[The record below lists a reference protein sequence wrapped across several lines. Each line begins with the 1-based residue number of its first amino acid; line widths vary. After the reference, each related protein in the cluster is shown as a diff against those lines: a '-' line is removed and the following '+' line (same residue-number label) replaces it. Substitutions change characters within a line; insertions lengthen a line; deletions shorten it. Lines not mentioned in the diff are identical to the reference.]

1 MASEAPVFSSATDI
15 GSMAAINTMLSQLIV
30 RYASST
36 LRRQPH
42 NTIRTAAINTAATAG
57 TQLNTMAA
65 IISSIMPAA
74 RGALCVRVTLEA
86 SARGWPTTTHSKVF
100 LLRRAISVQVP

>member
-42 NTIRTAAINTAATAG
+42 NTIRTAAINTAATAP
-57 TQLNTMAA
+57 
-65 IISSIMPAA
+65 S
-74 RGALCVRVTLEA
+74 
-86 SARGWPTTTHSKVF
+86 
-100 LLRRAISVQVP
+100 